1 MLVPV
6 VTFYLLR
13 DWDVMIAKVRGVL
26 PRAWEPT
33 AVALARECDE
43 VVSAFIRGQ
52 LLVMLAL
59 GFCYTLGLM
68 LVGLDLALLIG
79 VLAGL
84 ASIVPYLGLVL
95 GVAAAAVAALVQFG
109 DWVPLV
115 WVALVFVLSQML
127 EGMYLTPK
135 LVGDRI
141 GLHPVVVI
149 FAVMAGG
156 QLFGFTG
163 VLLALPVSA
172 VIMVLLRH
180 VHERYRASRYY
191 GPAAVPEVAGAAR
204 RRGGRAAAGRPGLM
218 PTQLPLPVRLPDE
231 ASFANFLVCAQ
242 NRAAVDALRHFL
254 AVGHG
259 SLFLHGPPGQRTH
272 PPAAGLLPRG
282 RGARRRHRLPAARR
296 AAGRATGGAARGS
309 RGART
314 ALPRRRGRG
323 RGPARLGRG
332 AVPSLQPLPGNGL
345 SPAAGGGAAAAAGR
359 TRARG
364 PALAPAGRG
373 DRRAGRAR
381 RTRARSPRWCCA
393 RTTAAS
399 RWSPG
404 SRASSGS
411 AVRAAW
417 RR

>member
-1 MLVPV
+1 MTDPATGGASGTQRLLGLGLVLLAGVLLHLLGPILTPFLIALALAYLWDPAVDRLERAGLGRAVAVSLVFLVMTLLIVLLVLVLVPLLGRQMHVMAAKVPVVVEWFRATLLPWLQHKFSVGEGDIPLEDIKDALMANWQSAGGIAQRVLSSATTSSLALLGWFANLVLVPV

-13 DWDVMIAKVRGVL
+13 DWDVMIAKVRAVL

-172 VIMVLLRH
+172 VVMVLLRH
-180 VHERYRASRYY
+180 VHQRYRASSYY
-191 GPAAVPEVAGAAR
+191 GPAVAVPQGAAGAPE
-204 RRGGRAAAGRPGLM
+204 AAE
-218 PTQLPLPVRLPDE
+218 PLPAD
-231 ASFANFLVCAQ
+231 
-242 NRAAVDALRHFL
+242 
-254 AVGHG
+254 
-259 SLFLHGPPGQRTH
+259 
-272 PPAAGLLPRG
+272 RG
-282 RGARRRHRLPAARR
+282 
-296 AAGRATGGAARGS
+296 
-309 RGART
+309 
-314 ALPRRRGRG
+314 
-323 RGPARLGRG
+323 
-332 AVPSLQPLPGNGL
+332 
-345 SPAAGGGAAAAAGR
+345 
-359 TRARG
+359 
-364 PALAPAGRG
+364 
-373 DRRAGRAR
+373 
-381 RTRARSPRWCCA
+381 
-393 RTTAAS
+393 
-399 RWSPG
+399 
-404 SRASSGS
+404 
-411 AVRAAW
+411 
-417 RR
+417 

>member
-1 MLVPV
+1 MTAPATAGASATQRLLGFGLLLLAGLLLHLLGPILTPFLVALALAYLWDPAVDRLERAGLGRAVAVSLVFLVMTLLIVLLVLVLVPLLGRQMHVMAAKVPVVVEWFRATLLPWLQHKFSVGEGDIPLEDIKDALMANWQSAGGIAQRVLSSATTSSLALLGWFANLVLVPV

-13 DWDVMIAKVRGVL
+13 DWDVMIARVRGVL

-68 LVGLDLALLIG
+68 LVGLELALLIG

-109 DWVPLV
+109 DWVPLL

-191 GPAAVPEVAGAAR
+191 GPAVAAQEIA
-204 RRGGRAAAGRPGLM
+204 PGVS
-218 PTQLPLPVRLPDE
+218 PAHDSAP
-231 ASFANFLVCAQ
+231 
-242 NRAAVDALRHFL
+242 
-254 AVGHG
+254 
-259 SLFLHGPPGQRTH
+259 
-272 PPAAGLLPRG
+272 PPA
-282 RGARRRHRLPAARR
+282 
-296 AAGRATGGAARGS
+296 
-309 RGART
+309 
-314 ALPRRRGRG
+314 
-323 RGPARLGRG
+323 
-332 AVPSLQPLPGNGL
+332 
-345 SPAAGGGAAAAAGR
+345 
-359 TRARG
+359 
-364 PALAPAGRG
+364 
-373 DRRAGRAR
+373 
-381 RTRARSPRWCCA
+381 
-393 RTTAAS
+393 
-399 RWSPG
+399 
-404 SRASSGS
+404 
-411 AVRAAW
+411 
-417 RR
+417 